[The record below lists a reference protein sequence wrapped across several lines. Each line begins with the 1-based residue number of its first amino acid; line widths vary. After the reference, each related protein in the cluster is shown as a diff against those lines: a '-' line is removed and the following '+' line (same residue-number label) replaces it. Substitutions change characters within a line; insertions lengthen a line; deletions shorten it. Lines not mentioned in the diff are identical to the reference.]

1 MARDTNYQD
10 VIWDPDGAEPESIK
24 GRRGCC
30 CGIFVL
36 LLAVVI
42 IVGAVAYWQ
51 GFLPGFIEELIPLGD
66 RDNESS
72 QAGAEGDRGIEPYQ
86 AGVDSDTDEGERGTY
101 ITLPAT
107 PATANTPAASR
118 SASPAAKAA
127 GTPVPE
133 RASKP
138 ASQTAATSG
147 PAASP
152 TATAAAPLPTPN
164 PALRKKDT
172 DGDGLIEVSNLDQL
186 DAIRYDLDG
195 DGEADSGSGAE
206 AYAAA
211 FPVSPGQAVCRQG
224 CSGYELARSL
234 DFDEAGSYAS
244 GSVSA
249 AWTGGTGWR
258 PIGVSKNRFNTTF
271 NGNGHTISNL
281 YIDRIRGSVGLFGFT
296 GKSSVIRATGLESVE
311 VYGGDDAGSLVA
323 VNRGVVWASHATG
336 GVTGVD
342 HVGGLIGWSVGPGKV
357 LVSGPVA
364 QSEGTVRASYASVSV
379 SGDSNVGG
387 LVGRINNFATVVA
400 SYSTGAVSG
409 RHGVGGLVGISVDGI
424 IGSSYSTGAV
434 SGGNSVGGLV
444 GITNGTIIAS
454 YATGSVTGTGNVRG
468 LGMSRPGAPISYS
481 YWDTETSGS
490 NTRSVQGS
498 YEGKTTAELQSP
510 TGYAGIYSNWN
521 ADVDDADGDGNLATG
536 ADNFWDFGTGSQ
548 YPALKVDF
556 DGDGT
561 ATWQEFGK
569 QHTPVPSVYESDA
582 AANGKYDT
590 DGDRLIEVSTLEQLD
605 AIRYDLYGN
614 GSRDYE
620 SDEAVYIAAFPMAE
634 SEAVC
639 KKRCSG
645 YELVR
650 SLDFDRTDSYA
661 AGAVNAAWV
670 TGSGWLPIGQADSRY
685 GNRNRFRTTFDGNGH
700 IISNLYISRPTKRVD
715 PGSTGLFGLADGTSV
730 IRDIGLMNVEVTGV
744 GDVGALV
751 GKNYGA
757 VSGAFVT
764 GEVSGSRTVGGLVGR
779 NDGSVSNSYATS
791 SVSGSREVGGLAGYG
806 GKVFASYATGKVSG
820 EERVGGLVGSSGTII
835 ASYATGRV
843 SGKEFVGG
851 LVGINSSRIIAS
863 YATGRV
869 SGDEF
874 VGGLVGSNVGRVVAS
889 YATGRV
895 SGEAHVGGLIGQISS
910 TPLRIADSYWDT
922 RTSGLAIG
930 IGYGDTAGV
939 EGKTTTELQSPNGY
953 TGIYRSWN
961 ADLDDA
967 DGDDDPATGVDDPW
981 FFGTSNQYPVLK
993 VDFDGDG
1000 IATWQ
1005 EFGDQ
1010 QTGASE

>member
-1 MARDTNYQD
+1 MN
-10 VIWDPDGAEPESIK
+10 
-24 GRRGCC
+24 
-30 CGIFVL
+30 
-36 LLAVVI
+36 
-42 IVGAVAYWQ
+42 
-51 GFLPGFIEELIPLGD
+51 LP
-66 RDNESS
+66 R
-72 QAGAEGDRGIEPYQ
+72 
-86 AGVDSDTDEGERGTY
+86 
-101 ITLPAT
+101 
-107 PATANTPAASR
+107 
-118 SASPAAKAA
+118 
-127 GTPVPE
+127 PVPKAIE
-133 RASKP
+133 VLNLTRP
-138 ASQTAATSG
+138 ASIAIPMRENAARILRCLLPRPRPIRLQPRGQPLRPQRRRVRPFRSGRLNRLPKTAATSG

-234 DFDEAGSYAS
+234 DFDEADSYAS

-323 VNRGVVWASHATG
+323 VNWGVVWASHATG

-454 YATGSVTGTGNVRG
+454 YATGSVTGTGDVRG

-650 SLDFDRTDSYA
+650 SLDFDRIDSYA

-700 IISNLYISRPTKRVD
+700 TISNLYISRPTKRVD

-751 GKNYGA
+751 GKNYSA

-930 IGYGDTAGV
+930 VGYGDTAGV